1 MLAAPRTT
9 NAGARIQTQWETCH
23 TTGEQCL
30 LDFTNPNNRGA
41 VDSSR
46 CALGSVP
53 KYFIDVRNHKQVQEA
68 FHFSRNTGI
77 PIVIDNTGHDYKGR
91 SSGPGTLALWT
102 HNLQDI
108 SLDDAF
114 VAEGCPASYQAVTMG
129 AGVQF
134 SKLYAF
140 AEANNVTVV
149 GGSDASVGAS
159 GGWLMGGGHGALSNT
174 LGLGVD
180 RVLQFKIVTPDGKYR
195 TANACQN
202 KDLFFALRGG
212 GGGTFGVVLET
223 TIKASPQVT
232 LQAVFLTFSGTIEH
246 TKELWS
252 VMIDNG
258 LKWAEEGWGGYSTF
272 GAFIYITPLLTP
284 CEADESMKPIAQ
296 LGERLKAQGAT
307 NVSLVQA
314 QFDSWLQWYSVFSKA
329 NKAMSGVSLPL
340 ASRLIN
346 KGSFKTEESREA
358 LLEALVAAYH
368 VTPRMILLATAPAS
382 FAGDGQTSVT
392 EAWRDSI
399 YHITAVSSWQWN
411 ATKVDKLA
419 GYKRVS
425 QSIDNLRKITPDA
438 AYSNECDVYEP
449 NHEETL
455 WGSNYR
461 KLLAVKRK
469 YDPDHL
475 LDCWHCVGWDKNSP
489 RFRCYFSEEELQA

>member
-1 MLAAPRTT
+1 M
-9 NAGARIQTQWETCH
+9 
-23 TTGEQCL
+23 
-30 LDFTNPNNRGA
+30 
-41 VDSSR
+41 
-46 CALGSVP
+46 
-53 KYFIDVRNHKQVQEA
+53 
-68 FHFSRNTGI
+68 
-77 PIVIDNTGHDYKGR
+77 
-91 SSGPGTLALWT
+91 
-102 HNLQDI
+102 
-108 SLDDAF
+108 
-114 VAEGCPASYQAVTMG
+114 
-129 AGVQF
+129 
-134 SKLYAF
+134 
-140 AEANNVTVV
+140 
-149 GGSDASVGAS
+149 
-159 GGWLMGGGHGALSNT
+159 
-174 LGLGVD
+174 
-180 RVLQFKIVTPDGKYR
+180 
-195 TANACQN
+195 
-202 KDLFFALRGG
+202 
-212 GGGTFGVVLET
+212 VLET

-438 AYSNECDVYEP
+438 AYSVGSPVIYVVRLTDVCC
-449 NHEETL
+449 
-455 WGSNYR
+455 
-461 KLLAVKRK
+461 LAERM
-469 YDPDHL
+469 
-475 LDCWHCVGWDKNSP
+475 
-489 RFRCYFSEEELQA
+489 